1 MTRREPPLSGMM
13 PLGACLARVTGSEP
27 LRAAG
32 SLRFGVADSALFS
45 PRPAERKPSLCID
58 IVWW

>member
-1 MTRREPPLSGMM
+1 MTRRPRPLSGTM
-13 PLGACLARVTGSEP
+13 PLGACPGRVTGSGP
-27 LRAAG
+27 LRPAR

-45 PRPAERKPSLCID
+45 PRPTEGKPSLCID

>member
-1 MTRREPPLSGMM
+1 MTRRPRPLLGMM
-13 PLGACLARVTGSEP
+13 PLAACFARVNGSGP
-27 LRAAG
+27 LRPAR

-45 PRPAERKPSLCID
+45 PRPTEGKPSPCID